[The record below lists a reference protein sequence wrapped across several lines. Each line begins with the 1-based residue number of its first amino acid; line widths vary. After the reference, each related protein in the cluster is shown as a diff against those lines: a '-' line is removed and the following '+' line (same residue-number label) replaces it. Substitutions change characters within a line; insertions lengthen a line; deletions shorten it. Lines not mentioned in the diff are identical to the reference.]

1 MIDEKEAMT
10 FLLDWTKWGLNQVL
24 VAWD

>member
-1 MIDEKEAMT
+1 MIDEKEAMA